1 MEGAGRPHGATKV
14 GADALTIVNSHAH
27 LVVRVKDVV
36 LADTYNPIVLL
47 EGTHPVRYYIRPAD
61 VRRELLPMVRTTSHC
76 PLKGDA
82 KYFAGKIGEHVVMDI
97 AWVYDDPVPGAER
110 IAGMIA
116 FYNEKVDIDIDGEPQ
131 RRPRA

>member
-1 MEGAGRPHGATKV
+1 VKTGAH
-14 GADALTIVNSHAH
+14 ALTIVNSHAH
-27 LVVRVKDVV
+27 LVVSVNDVV

-47 EGTHPVRYYIRPAD
+47 EGTLPPRYYLRPAD
-61 VRRELLPMVRTTSHC
+61 VRRELLTMVRTTSHC
-76 PLKGDA
+76 PFKGDA
-82 KYFAGKIGEHVVMDI
+82 KYYAARIGEHVVMDI

-116 FYNEKVDIDIDGEPQ
+116 FYNEKVDIDIDGDRQ